1 MCPALLVNLNM
12 CLRQLQLESLY
23 RPLRYVNL
31 LPVIVLKV
39 MTLIVTDLAA
49 FPMVRLRFSAA
60 CDFGAANMCTICSLV
75 HLSKHL
81 WTNLKEKD

>member
-12 CLRQLQLESLY
+12 CLRQQQLESPY

-31 LPVIVLKV
+31 LIVLKV
-39 MTLIVTDLAA
+39 MTLIVTYLAA
-49 FPMVRLRFSAA
+49 FPVVWLRFSAA
-60 CDFGAANMCTICSLV
+60 CDVGVGNMCTTCSLV
-75 HLSKHL
+75 NLSKHL

>member
-12 CLRQLQLESLY
+12 CLRQLQPESPY

-31 LPVIVLKV
+31 LIVLKV
-39 MTLIVTDLAA
+39 MTRIVTHLAA
-49 FPMVRLRFSAA
+49 FPMVWLRFSAA
-60 CDFGAANMCTICSLV
+60 CDFGVGNMCTTCSLV